1 MEEKSMFVDIA
12 EIYIKAGDG
21 GNGIVSF
28 HREKFVPAGGPDGGD
43 GGSGGN
49 VILQADKKLR
59 TLTDFRYRKHYKAER
74 GADGGNKK
82 CTGKKGEDLIIKVP
96 VGTVVKDKETG
107 IILADLKSDAQAEV
121 IAKGGTGGKGNV
133 HFATPTR
140 QAPNFAKNGTPG
152 EEIWVVLELKL
163 LADVGLIG
171 MPNVGKSTILSVV
184 SSAKPKIADYHFTTL
199 TPNLGVVS
207 IGEGESFVIAD
218 IPGLIEGA
226 HKGIGLGHDF
236 LKHIE
241 RTKLLIHVVDISGME
256 GRSPIDD
263 FHTINSELNKYS
275 TELSKRPQVV
285 AANKTDILDDEKV
298 LERLVSEAGKLG
310 YKVFPISAATVKGI
324 KELIQYVYERVKN
337 LPEPVLFSPDQNITI
352 YRTEEREQFTVNI
365 DNGVY
370 VVDGPWISK
379 LLRGINFNDSESL
392 RYFQRSIRQKG
403 VIEALVEKGIKEGDT
418 VRIGKD
424 MEFEYIP

>member
-1 MEEKSMFVDIA
+1 M
-12 EIYIKAGDG
+12 G
-21 GNGIVSF
+21 
-28 HREKFVPAGGPDGGD
+28 
-43 GGSGGN
+43 
-49 VILQADKKLR
+49 
-59 TLTDFRYRKHYKAER
+59 
-74 GADGGNKK
+74 
-82 CTGKKGEDLIIKVP
+82 C
-96 VGTVVKDKETG
+96 
-107 IILADLKSDAQAEV
+107 
-121 IAKGGTGGKGNV
+121 
-133 HFATPTR
+133 
-140 QAPNFAKNGTPG
+140 
-152 EEIWVVLELKL
+152 
-163 LADVGLIG
+163 
-171 MPNVGKSTILSVV
+171 
-184 SSAKPKIADYHFTTL
+184 
-199 TPNLGVVS
+199 S

-275 TELSKRPQVV
+275 PELSKRPQVV

>member
-1 MEEKSMFVDIA
+1 MFIDIA
-12 EIYIKAGDG
+12 EVHVKAGDG

-28 HREKFVPAGGPDGGD
+28 HREKYVPAGGPDGGD
-43 GGSGGN
+43 GGNGGN

-59 TLTDFRYRKHYKAER
+59 TLADFRYKKHYKAER
-74 GADGGNKK
+74 GADGGSKK

-96 VGTVVKDKETG
+96 VGTIVKDKETG
-107 IILADLKSDAQAEV
+107 VVLADLKSDAQTEV
-121 IAKGGTGGKGNV
+121 IAKGGTGGKGNT
-133 HFATPTR
+133 HFTTSTR

-152 EEIWVVLELKL
+152 EDMWVVLELKL

-171 MPNVGKSTILSVV
+171 MPNVGKSTILSIV

-207 IGEGESFVIAD
+207 IGEGESFVMAD
-218 IPGLIEGA
+218 IPGLIDGA

-241 RTKLLIHVVDISGME
+241 RTRLLVHVVDISGIE
-256 GRSPIDD
+256 GRSPVDD
-263 FHTINSELNKYS
+263 FHTINNELNQYS
-275 TELSKRPQVV
+275 SELSKRPQVV
-285 AANKTDILDDEKV
+285 AANKTDILSDEKV

-310 YKVFPISAATVKGI
+310 YKVFPISAATGYGI
-324 KELIQYVYERVKN
+324 KELIQYVYEQVKR
-337 LPEPVLFSPDQNITI
+337 LPETVLFSPDQNITI
-352 YRTEEREQFTVNI
+352 YRAEEIEEFTVNI
-365 DNGVY
+365 ENGVY
-370 VVDGPWISK
+370 IVDGPWINK
-379 LLRGINFNDSESL
+379 LLRGINFNDTESL

-403 VIEALVEKGIKEGDT
+403 VIDVLVKKGVKEGDT